1 MGAGVTVGAGHPSA
15 APCSLG
21 SIWAL
26 LGRDAS
32 LLWVSFL
39 GWVPSIQAVPMARGE
54 RAARSKPL
62 YLPGSSCSALGTRSR
77 GLHGFFQA
85 PEDELRGFLSGLLP
99 SCGGFVRGETPASW
113 TAAGAVP
120 AAAVPQAP
128 AVSPLPRAGSG
139 IGLGYYSN
147 AAFLLN

>member
-1 MGAGVTVGAGHPSA
+1 MGAGHPSA

-21 SIWAL
+21 RIWAL
-26 LGRDAS
+26 LGRDAP
-32 LLWVSFL
+32 LLWVPLLGWVPFL

-54 RAARSKPL
+54 RAVRSKPL
-62 YLPGSSCSALGTRSR
+62 PLPRSSRSALGARSR

-85 PEDELRGFLSGLLP
+85 PADELRGFLSGLLP
-99 SCGGFVRGETPASW
+99 GCDGFVRGETPASW
-113 TAAGAVP
+113 TAAGAVT